1 MLATMVRG
9 LKKELA
15 QVTEERDILKSS
27 LRIRQGC
34 KVKYAFVI
42 EHRLVFSVSIPA
54 HTSQRLIR
62 LA

>member
-1 MLATMVRG
+1 MLATMIRG

-15 QVTEERDILKSS
+15 QVTEERDKKSS

-42 EHRLVFSVSIPA
+42 ERRLVFSVSMFA
-54 HTSQRLIR
+54 HTSQRFIR
-62 LA
+62 

>member
-1 MLATMVRG
+1 MLATMIRG

-15 QVTEERDILKSS
+15 QVIEERDILKISP
-27 LRIRQGC
+27 RIRQGC

-42 EHRLVFSVSIPA
+42 ERRLVFSMSMPA
-54 HTSQRLIR
+54 HTSQRLMR